1 MKYPLTYKDRETGK
15 VEVVEVESDSPSLIE
30 LGEKCKQVLEGKSV
44 EWAFLPAGDWIIA
57 PGCSEKSPTEEPR
70 GFNTSVS
77 LKFFDLEEKHI
88 EISDLQGYRAPLHA
102 TR

>member
-57 PGCSEKSPTEEPR
+57 PGCSEKSPTEEPE
-70 GFNTSVS
+70 GS
-77 LKFFDLEEKHI
+77 I
-88 EISDLQGYRAPLHA
+88 PP
-102 TR
+102 